1 MTTGPLGQGFASAI
15 GFAYGERFQRGLL
28 DPETPKE
35 DSPFYHKIWAICGEG
50 DIEEGISG
58 EAASLAANQRL
69 GNLTVIFDANRIQ
82 IEGDTNLVLAEDVLK
97 RFQAYG
103 WYTDEFSFIQPD
115 GSYKEDI
122 EGLADVIA
130 KAEKAAPDQPK
141 LIKVHSLI
149 AWPTPGKTNDPS
161 SHGSKL
167 GTELLPASRKPS
179 ATIRKRTSTL
189 TKRLWLTL
197 ARLPSAVSKPTRNGT
212 RSSTLGARPTRTR
225 LPCTTV

>member
-1 MTTGPLGQGFASAI
+1 MTTGLWARASPPPSALPTASVSSAVCLTRRPRRKI
-15 GFAYGERFQRGLL
+15 PRSTTRSGPSAVKATSRRHLRRGRFPGRQPEARQPDRDLRCQPHPDRRRHQPGAGRGRAQAL
-28 DPETPKE
+28 P
-35 DSPFYHKIWAICGEG
+35 
-50 DIEEGISG
+50 GI
-58 EAASLAANQRL
+58 R
-69 GNLTVIFDANRIQ
+69 
-82 IEGDTNLVLAEDVLK
+82 
-97 RFQAYG
+97 